1 MPASRV
7 PLAPRVTV
15 ARPDVRIAAVTQTNI
30 FLIGPMGAG
39 KTTIGRQLA
48 RRLNL
53 DFFDSDR
60 EIEKAAG
67 VDVATIFEFE
77 GEAGFRKRECRA
89 IRELTA
95 KHGIVAATGGGAILA
110 EENRRCLARSGTVIY
125 LAASVDEQLR
135 RTRHDK
141 KRPLLQTSEP
151 RQALLDLAE
160 ERNPLYQSIADIRV
174 STEGRNARGVVQF
187 LAKALQE
194 RRAV

>member
-1 MPASRV
+1 
-7 PLAPRVTV
+7 VTLV
-15 ARPDVRIAAVTQTNI
+15 CARVRITAVTNSNI

-89 IRELTA
+89 IRELTQ
-95 KHGIVAATGGGAILA
+95 KHGIVAATGGGAILI
-110 EENRRCLARSGTVIY
+110 EDNRQCLARSGTVIY
-125 LAASVDEQLR
+125 LATGVEEQLR

-141 KRPLLQTSEP
+141 KRPLLHTTEP
-151 RQALLDLAE
+151 RLALQKLAE
-160 ERNPLYQSIADIRV
+160 LRNPLYQSIADIRI
-174 STEGRNARGVVQF
+174 STEGRNARSVVQS
-187 LAKALQE
+187 LAKELQAL
-194 RRAV
+194 RTV

>member
-1 MPASRV
+1 MQA
-7 PLAPRVTV
+7 
-15 ARPDVRIAAVTQTNI
+15 NI

-53 DFFDSDR
+53 DFYDSDR

-77 GEAGFRKRECRA
+77 GEAGFRKRERRA
-89 IRELTA
+89 IRDLA
-95 KHGIVAATGGGAILA
+95 GKHGIVAATGGGAILC

-125 LAASVDEQLR
+125 LAAGIDEQLR

-141 KRPLLQTSEP
+141 TRPLLQTAEP
-151 RQALLDLAE
+151 RRALQALAE
-160 ERNPLYQSIADIRV
+160 QRNPLYQSIADIRV

-187 LAKALQE
+187 LARELQTL
-194 RRAV
+194 RAV

>member
-1 MPASRV
+1 
-7 PLAPRVTV
+7 
-15 ARPDVRIAAVTQTNI
+15 
-30 FLIGPMGAG
+30 MGAG

-48 RRLNL
+48 RRLGM

-77 GEAGFRKRECRA
+77 GEAGFRKRESRA
-89 IRELTA
+89 IQQLA
-95 KHGIVAATGGGAILA
+95 DKHGIVAATGGGAILA
-110 EENRRCLARSGTVIY
+110 EENRRCLTRSGTVIY
-125 LAASVDEQLR
+125 LATSVDEQLR

-141 KRPLLQTSEP
+141 KRPLLQTAEP

-160 ERNPLYQSIADIRV
+160 QRNPLYQGIADIRI

-187 LAKALQE
+187 LAKELQA